1 MSETRRITRSN
12 LIDSL
17 RLTVPGFEIN
27 PDWLEEDLGYPIVND
42 LARYIC
48 SQAVLADYDQVR
60 NGLAFLESGLEIGD
74 SYVHDLV
81 HESLETLLSCE
92 RIGVIK
98 AQFGPR
104 VLEYWNASF
113 QSR

>member
-17 RLTVPGFEIN
+17 RLIVPGFEIS
-27 PDWLEEDLGYPIVND
+27 PDWLEDDLGYPIVND

-48 SQAVLADYDQVR
+48 DHALIADFDQVR

-92 RIGVIK
+92 RVGVIK

-104 VLEYWNASF
+104 VLKYWNASF